1 MQLLSLFFD
10 RPEILIILVDRFPR
24 TVDMNEKEVTA
35 PKPSPLEGI
44 GAPERIRTSD
54 LRIRSPTLYPSE
66 LRAPSFRSFLCS
78 GENLFRNPPTTAIFM
93 VLQMPVDPLF
103 QRRIL

>member
-1 MQLLSLFFD
+1 M
-10 RPEILIILVDRFPR
+10 DRFPR
-24 TVDMNEKEVTA
+24 TVDKNEKEVTA

-78 GENLFRNPPTTAIFM
+78 GENLFRNRSATAILTM
-93 VLQMPVDPLF
+93 AQMPPDPLL
-103 QRRIL
+103 QRWILRHSVLFVPASVDFHC

>member
-24 TVDMNEKEVTA
+24 TVDKNEKEVTA

-66 LRAPSFRSFLCS
+66 LRAHSLILDHKTWVFIYG
-78 GENLFRNPPTTAIFM
+78 GERGI
-93 VLQMPVDPLF
+93 
-103 QRRIL
+103 